1 MFVCAHA
8 CESVVVSEL
17 LPAVRVRA
25 PLVSRTKSA
34 LLRELVGLAV
44 PDADAVAAHGIL
56 AAVRLAA
63 GRIARLLHVP
73 ASRAALLGSSS
84 AEAFADVI
92 VPSERA

>member
-63 GRIARLLHVP
+63 GRIARLVHVP
-73 ASRAALLGSSS
+73 ASRAVLPGSSS
-84 AEAFADVI
+84 AGAFADVI
-92 VPSERA
+92 AQSDRA